1 MKTKRA
7 GFATKIVILVLLVAC
22 ALALLSLQ
30 TRLQQAQEELDAANQ
45 QVEDQIARNDALTD
59 AIENRDAP
67 DRIGDIARSQLD
79 LLAPDEKVYV
89 DIAD

>member
-59 AIENRDAP
+59 AMENRDDP

>member
-59 AIENRDAP
+59 AIENRDDP